1 MKKPIFWMLAGAL
14 ALSTSAL
21 ADGNQKME
29 RWKAKVAILDA
40 TKTPVKLF
48 TAGRDHEPI
57 VFGSQGECDAFIHTD
72 PDFPGNVAKLDAMA
86 KEKLGPE
93 FGTEAFCYRVP
104 DSEPSEL

>member
-1 MKKPIFWMLAGAL
+1 MKKPILWMLVGAL

-21 ADGNQKME
+21 ADDSQKME

-48 TAGRDHEPI
+48 TAGRNNEPI
-57 VFGSQGECDAFIHTD
+57 VFGSQAECEAFLHTD
-72 PDFPGNVAKLDAMA
+72 TDFPGNVAKLDAMA
-86 KEKLGPE
+86 KERLGPE